1 MESASHSNASRRVP
15 FDKRKRTETS
25 CDKCKSRKQKCDRML
40 GQGQCRYCELHR
52 LTCTTNQPRKK
63 RFYGNIEGLG
73 GRLILLESLVK
84 GLLPEADLSGV
95 NEMQQ
100 LGKALGIPLPHIED
114 ASSSGP
120 AQSENNSTFSEEE
133 QSLPLLP
140 DQQGQV
146 QYIGPSSSFSF
157 HLKLRRL
164 IGNYTTYE
172 FAMFG
177 RNAAEHTDL
186 LDTSN
191 INITKADSCR
201 NTEKTNHTNLIN
213 VPSDYGSPS
222 ETIREI
228 DGHVLDCLVDAYFDI
243 IHSDFPVLHEAS
255 FRETY
260 EQWSINTHA
269 PNSVWLCSL
278 LCVLIL
284 ALRVSNVTVPEEIE
298 RKWWKHIQI
307 LLPTVFFTSNILT
320 VQALMLAALHLH
332 NNSHRDACW
341 NLTGTAVRIAFA
353 IGLHRDDV
361 KHGSS
366 PLGRELM
373 KQLWWTLYAFEQMQ
387 VSSYDRP
394 SAMESNVSSVG
405 YPNERMVGVA
415 GHCPQDF
422 MKWSQKLV
430 VLLGSACKA
439 LNVAGIKNSATEDVY
454 AKPLSPAAAILRDL
468 NRWKV
473 ELPAHLRLEV
483 VDSVAP
489 SSQRPL
495 ILLHIQYYYTQILMT
510 RSALLR
516 RATALSKNN
525 STPMSQI
532 VHSTSET
539 CIDAGRNLGR
549 LLLKLESI
557 KKFNPYTW
565 WDVFYTVASALV
577 LVLDISCRTKEQ
589 ALPSIPESQDILRNL
604 SNLMSEVLQ
613 DPKVPDSMKKW
624 ATIVCEVKS
633 VADEFH
639 PPRLQSHN
647 PTSTNHLDDPR
658 TSRSEANHEQPDELE
673 EGHSPHAKMSQ
684 NAQTSNF
691 LEASSRETVHSGTSR
706 GMREENDEP
715 QHFWTQFMDGGN
727 AAAQDWNWDGIEA
740 LLRAGSSL

>member
-1 MESASHSNASRRVP
+1 
-15 FDKRKRTETS
+15 
-25 CDKCKSRKQKCDRML
+25 ML
-40 GQGQCRYCELHR
+40 GQEQCRYCELHR

-63 RFYGNIEGLG
+63 RFYGNVEGLG

-100 LGKALGIPLPHIED
+100 LGKALGIPLPQIED
-114 ASSSGP
+114 GSSSGP
-120 AQSENNSTFSEEE
+120 AQSENNSTSSEEE

-146 QYIGPSSSFSF
+146 QYIG
-157 HLKLRRL
+157 
-164 IGNYTTYE
+164 
-172 FAMFG
+172 
-177 RNAAEHTDL
+177 
-186 LDTSN
+186 
-191 INITKADSCR
+191 
-201 NTEKTNHTNLIN
+201 
-213 VPSDYGSPS
+213 DYGSPS

-228 DGHVLDCLVDAYFDI
+228 DGHVIDCLVDAYFDI

-260 EQWSINTHA
+260 EQWSLNTQA
-269 PNSVWLCSL
+269 PNPVWLCSL

-320 VQALMLAALHLH
+320 
-332 NNSHRDACW
+332 

-405 YPNERMVGVA
+405 YPNERIVGVA

-439 LNVAGIKNSATEDVY
+439 LNV
-454 AKPLSPAAAILRDL
+454 
-468 NRWKV
+468 
-473 ELPAHLRLEV
+473 
-483 VDSVAP
+483 
-489 SSQRPL
+489 
-495 ILLHIQYYYTQILMT
+495 
-510 RSALLR
+510 
-516 RATALSKNN
+516 
-525 STPMSQI
+525 
-532 VHSTSET
+532 
-539 CIDAGRNLGR
+539 
-549 LLLKLESI
+549 
-557 KKFNPYTW
+557 

-589 ALPSIPESQDILRNL
+589 ALLSIPESQDILRNL

-613 DPKVPDSMKKW
+613 DPKVPGSMKKW

-639 PPRLQSHN
+639 PARFQSHN

-658 TSRSEANHEQPDELE
+658 TSRSEANHEQPDELV
-673 EGHSPHAKMSQ
+673 EGHSPHTKVSQ
-684 NAQTSNF
+684 NAQTTF
-691 LEASSRETVHSGTSR
+691 AEASSSSRETMQSR
-706 GMREENDEP
+706 MREENDEP
-715 QHFWTQFMDGGN
+715 QHFWAQFMDGGS

>member
-1 MESASHSNASRRVP
+1 MESTSHSNTSRRVP

-40 GQGQCRYCELHR
+40 GKEQCRYCELHR

-63 RFYGNIEGLG
+63 RFYGNIEGFAS
-73 GRLILLESLVK
+73 RLILLESLVK

-95 NEMQQ
+95 DEMQQ
-100 LGKALGIPLPHIED
+100 LGTSLGIPLPQIED
-114 ASSSGP
+114 ATSSSP
-120 AQSENNSTFSEEE
+120 AQSETNTSSEEE

-164 IGNYTTYE
+164 IGSYTTYE

-201 NTEKTNHTNLIN
+201 NTEETNYTNLIN

-228 DGHVLDCLVDAYFDI
+228 DGHVIDCLIDAYFDI
-243 IHSDFPVLHEAS
+243 IHSDFPVLQEAS
-255 FRETY
+255 FRET
-260 EQWSINTHA
+260 TARA
-269 PNSVWLCSL
+269 PSPVWLCSL

-284 ALRVSNVTVPEEIE
+284 ALRVSKATVPEEIE
-298 RKWWKHIQI
+298 RKWWKHIQL

-366 PLGRELM
+366 PLSRELM

-405 YPNERMVGVA
+405 FPNERIVGVA
-415 GHCPQDF
+415 GYCPPDF
-422 MKWSQKLV
+422 MKWSQKLI

-454 AKPLSPAAAILRDL
+454 AKPLSPTAAILRDL

-473 ELPAHLRLEV
+473 ELPAHIRLAV
-483 VDSVAP
+483 VESIAP

-525 STPMSQI
+525 NAAMSQI
-532 VHSTSET
+532 VHSTSKT

-577 LVLDISCRTKEQ
+577 LVLDISCCTKEQ
-589 ALPSIPESQDILRNL
+589 ALPSISESRDILMKL
-604 SNLMSEVLQ
+604 SKLMSEVFH
-613 DPKVPDSMKKW
+613 DPKVPDSMKRW

-639 PPRLQSHN
+639 PPRFQSYIPMN
-647 PTSTNHLDDPR
+647 TNHLTDPVHSDHLEGER
-658 TSRSEANHEQPDELE
+658 NLHTKLSHDAQTNTISEA
-673 EGHSPHAKMSQ
+673 S
-684 NAQTSNF
+684 TSK
-691 LEASSRETVHSGTSR
+691 SSRETAQLGTNR
-706 GMREENDEP
+706 ETREEKDEP
-715 QHFWTQFMDGGN
+715 QHFWSQFMDDGN
-727 AAAQDWNWDGIEA
+727 AGAQDWNWDGIEA
-740 LLRAGSSL
+740 LLRAGSSLQDNLM

>member
-1 MESASHSNASRRVP
+1 MESASHSNSSRRVP

-40 GQGQCRYCELHR
+40 GQEQCRYCELHR

-63 RFYGNIEGLG
+63 RFYGNVEGLG

-100 LGKALGIPLPHIED
+100 LGKALGIPLPQIED
-114 ASSSGP
+114 GSSSGP
-120 AQSENNSTFSEEE
+120 AHSENNSTSSEEE

-201 NTEKTNHTNLIN
+201 NIEETNHTNLIN
-213 VPSDYGSPS
+213 APSDYGSPS

-228 DGHVLDCLVDAYFDI
+228 DGHVIDCLVDAYFDI

-260 EQWSINTHA
+260 EQWSLNTQA
-269 PNSVWLCSL
+269 PNS
-278 LCVLIL
+278 
-284 ALRVSNVTVPEEIE
+284 
-298 RKWWKHIQI
+298 
-307 LLPTVFFTSNILT
+307 
-320 VQALMLAALHLH
+320 ALMLAALHLH
-332 NNSHRDACW
+332 NNTHRDACW

-405 YPNERMVGVA
+405 YPNERIVGVA

-589 ALPSIPESQDILRNL
+589 ALSSIPESRDILRNL

-639 PPRLQSHN
+639 PPRFQSHKS
-647 PTSTNHLDDPR
+647 TSINHLDDPR
-658 TSRSEANHEQPDELE
+658 TSQSEANHELPDELV
-673 EGHSPHAKMSQ
+673 EGHSLYAKVSQ
-684 NAQTSNF
+684 NAQTTTF
-691 LEASSRETVHSGTSR
+691 AEASSRETVGTGR

-715 QHFWTQFMDGGN
+715 QHFWAQFMDGGS